1 MSSAERAKRVSNA
14 TREELSQAIKHL
26 VALSGHAAEIAAKT
40 DKEQI
45 RKEMLSISDEA
56 RSIRQL
62 ILSKH
67 PHLMFRPRE
76 SKSK

>member
-1 MSSAERAKRVSNA
+1 MRAERARRISNA
-14 TREELSQAIKHL
+14 TREELSQAIKNL
-26 VALSGHAAEIAAKT
+26 VALSEHAAEIASRT

-67 PHLMFRPRE
+67 PHLMFKPRE
-76 SKSK
+76 KSA